1 MTWFRMACAAAEYGG
16 TRKKQQTSKYAPS
29 GLTTSIQP
37 KLDQEITESLDSA
50 VSTPAWSPP
59 ALKLRIGLSTR
70 SPFMG
75 LMKTHAGTK
84 PICTLS
90 PLLSTLAE
98 SREGLNMDN
107 EEREGGEL
115 FCATRHQPSSN
126 DCRTWSCSPKRERG
140 SSSGSTGWKN
150 WRTGRAWGVADDRE
164 DSRECK
170 ERKPGGSR
178 GDERE

>member
-1 MTWFRMACAAAEYGG
+1 MTWFQTACAAVEYGG
-16 TRKKQQTSKYAPS
+16 TRKRTNFEACPI
-29 GLTTSIQP
+29 GLTTSFQP

-50 VSTPAWSPP
+50 VSIPAWSPP

-90 PLLSTLAE
+90 ALLSTLAE

-126 DCRTWSCSPKRERG
+126 DCRTWSCSPKRESG
-140 SSSGSTGWKN
+140 SSSGSTG
-150 WRTGRAWGVADDRE
+150 
-164 DSRECK
+164 
-170 ERKPGGSR
+170 
-178 GDERE
+178 